1 MFSLIF
7 GHPTSILIGFGDGR
21 YIGIGHPSTTS
32 GPPHRPLANSYE
44 PYWIREAREHNA
56 EQARQRG
63 PGPPRVPQ

>member
-1 MFSLIF
+1 MIRFVLA
-7 GHPTSILIGFGDGR
+7 HPLTALLFFRDGTVIGPS
-21 YIGIGHPSTTS
+21 PSTTS